1 MKELSPLEIDALTE
15 IINIGVGRAASS
27 LNDIIGAHIQL
38 KVPRIELFPLEKLSE
53 LLLRLGHSNVS
64 TVIQAFHG
72 EFTGSAALLF
82 PPESTQ
88 RLLSALTGTT
98 VKPANL
104 DAESRSTLME
114 IGNIVINCILGT
126 MANILECSM
135 DFTLPRYQK
144 IKNIVD
150 LLTGTGLNENEA
162 GFIILAEAN
171 FYIKSLEV
179 TGYIFIFF
187 KIDSFEIL
195 TRMINRAASR

>member
-38 KVPRIELFPLEKLSE
+38 KVPRIELFPLEKLTE
-53 LLLRLGHSNVS
+53 LLGRLGHANVT
-64 TVIQAFHG
+64 TVMQSFKG

-88 RLLSALTGTT
+88 RLVSSMSGT
-98 VKPANL
+98 PAKTAVI
-104 DAESRSTLME
+104 DEESRGALME

-126 MANILECSM
+126 MGNVLECSM
-135 DFTLPRYQK
+135 DFSLPQLRT
-144 IKNIVD
+144 IKNTVD
-150 LLTGTGLNENEA
+150 LLAGSGLDEQGA

-171 FYIKSLEV
+171 FYIKALEV

-187 KIDSFEIL
+187 KIDSFETL
-195 TRMINRAASR
+195 TRMINRAVSR